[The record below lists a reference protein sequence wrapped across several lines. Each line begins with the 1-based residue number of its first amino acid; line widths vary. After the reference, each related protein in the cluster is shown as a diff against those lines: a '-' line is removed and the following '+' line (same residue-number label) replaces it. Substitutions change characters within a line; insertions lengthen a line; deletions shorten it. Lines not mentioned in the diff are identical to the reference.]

1 MLYACAE
8 RKVLSE
14 RQPAR
19 GAAARSASLESI
31 SEVSK
36 MQKKQANLLSIIFMS
51 VFLVL
56 SFMPIVFTMTY
67 WKNDAPGVGSATRD
81 WSAGVNLYS
90 RYLPL
95 ALLIAAAAAVCIVLS
110 IMKLV
115 GSRSKLAGYAWCA
128 AFAAAGLFVV
138 ISCMVMM
145 SSVPNG
151 DPGGTATWGY
161 YGKFEYTPAWGFFI
175 ECALLIA
182 VCVFGFLEMRGLLV
196 DGLPANS
203 AADGAAPADSRTDAG
218 ASVASSNR
226 KVKTSG
232 ENAAGKGA
240 EVDIVDEL
248 KKYKELLDS
257 EIITQEEFDKKKKEL
272 LGL

>member
-1 MLYACAE
+1 
-8 RKVLSE
+8 
-14 RQPAR
+14 
-19 GAAARSASLESI
+19 
-31 SEVSK
+31 

-95 ALLIAAAAAVCIVLS
+95 ALLIAVAAAVCIVLL

-115 GSRSKLAGYAWCA
+115 GSRSKLAGYARYA

-138 ISCMVMM
+138 ISLMVMM

-151 DPGGTATWGY
+151 DPGGTAKWGY
-161 YGKFEYTPAWGFFI
+161 YGKYEFTPAWGFFI

-196 DGLPANS
+196 DESPANAAAGGTAPAGSPADARANS
-203 AADGAAPADSRTDAG
+203 AGSD
-218 ASVASSNR
+218 R

-232 ENAAGKGA
+232 ENAAAKNA
-240 EVDIVDEL
+240 EADIVNEL